1 MANEL
6 AKTQNL
12 NQYLALPEVTNRLNS
27 KLGAKEAML
36 FKAALSSAVSTN
48 NTLMTECDPGT
59 VINAALIGHALN
71 LPPSPQ
77 LGYYYMVPFAN
88 KRKNTKDAQFIMGY
102 KGYIQLAMRSGYYK
116 KLNVVAV
123 KAGEFVSYNP
133 LTEELTTNFI
143 EDPEKRE
150 MAETIG
156 YCGFFEYINGFT
168 KLIYM
173 TKSQMEVYADKYSPA
188 FSKDAFKLLREGKI
202 PQKDQWKYSSFWYKD
217 FDAMGRKTILRQLL
231 SKWGAMSIEMQQA
244 HQSDEPETFA
254 EAQTAAQTMIEGTT
268 GTEVVDTNFEPDTAP
283 VDDAAELI
291 HEDAAAEDWTKD

>member
-1 MANEL
+1 MSNEIV
-6 AKTQNL
+6 KTTNL
-12 NQYLALPEVTNRLNS
+12 NQYLALPDVTNRLNA
-27 KLGAKEAML
+27 KLGVKEAVL

-48 NTLMTECDPGT
+48 NALMTECDPGT
-59 VINAALIGHALN
+59 VVNAALIGHALN

-133 LTEELTTNFI
+133 LTEELTTSFI

-150 MAETIG
+150 LAETVG
-156 YCGFFEYINGFT
+156 FCGFFEYINGFT

-173 TKSQMEVYADKYSPA
+173 TKKQMEVYADKYSPA
-188 FSKDAFKLLREGKI
+188 FSMDAARLIRDGKM
-202 PQKDQWKYSSFWYKD
+202 PQKDMWKYSSFWYKD

-244 HQSDEPETFA
+244 HQADEPETFA
-254 EAQTAAQTMIEGTT
+254 EAQANAQTMIETTT
-268 GTEVVDTNFEPDTAP
+268 GTEVVDTSFEPHTAP
-283 VDDAAELI
+283 ADEAAADDAAAN
-291 HEDAAAEDWTKD
+291 EDFMKDN